1 MAYHLLSSNG
11 TAQNENKFRTQKPTP
26 FNDPGTV
33 PVRLASVPFERRN
46 EPINVMI
53 DEPPKPRP
61 RASASSAPASA
72 PSRATA
78 GTTGRRNTSSEFTP
92 S

>member
-1 MAYHLLSSNG
+1 MAYHLLSSKG

-33 PVRLASVPFERRN
+33 PVRLSSVPFEKRN

-61 RASASSAPASA
+61 RAGLVRTRKRIIP
-72 PSRATA
+72 
-78 GTTGRRNTSSEFTP
+78 RNRWNNRKQQ
-92 S
+92 

>member
-1 MAYHLLSSNG
+1 MAYHLLSSKG

-33 PVRLASVPFERRN
+33 PVRLASVPFETRN

-61 RASASSAPASA
+61 RAGLTRPRKRVQSS
-72 PSRATA
+72 
-78 GTTGRRNTSSEFTP
+78 RRNKKKQ
-92 S
+92 

>member
-11 TAQNENKFRTQKPTP
+11 PAQNENKFRTQKPTP

-61 RASASSAPASA
+61 RAGLVRPRKHSK
-72 PSRATA
+72 SRS
-78 GTTGRRNTSSEFTP
+78 RRNNKKKQ
-92 S
+92 

>member
-1 MAYHLLSSNG
+1 MAYHLLSSKG

-33 PVRLASVPFERRN
+33 PVRLASVPFEKRN

-61 RASASSAPASA
+61 RASIVRTRKRIIPHNRWNNRKAQYK
-72 PSRATA
+72 
-78 GTTGRRNTSSEFTP
+78 
-92 S
+92 

>member
-1 MAYHLLSSNG
+1 MAYHLLSSKG

-33 PVRLASVPFERRN
+33 PVRLASVSFEKRN
-46 EPINVMI
+46 KPINVII

-61 RASASSAPASA
+61 RAGLTRPHKRVQSSH
-72 PSRATA
+72 
-78 GTTGRRNTSSEFTP
+78 RNNKKKQ
-92 S
+92 

>member
-46 EPINVMI
+46 EPINVMF

-61 RASASSAPASA
+61 RASIVRTRKRIIP
-72 PSRATA
+72 
-78 GTTGRRNTSSEFTP
+78 RNRWNNRKAQYK
-92 S
+92 

>member
-1 MAYHLLSSNG
+1 MAYHLLSSKG

-33 PVRLASVPFERRN
+33 PVRLASAPFEKRN

-61 RASASSAPASA
+61 RAGLTRPRKRII
-72 PSRATA
+72 PRSRWNNKKAQ
-78 GTTGRRNTSSEFTP
+78 NK
-92 S
+92 

>member
-1 MAYHLLSSNG
+1 MAYHLLSSKG

-33 PVRLASVPFERRN
+33 PVRLASVPFEKRN

-61 RASASSAPASA
+61 RADLTRPRKRIQSS
-72 PSRATA
+72 
-78 GTTGRRNTSSEFTP
+78 RRNNKKKQ
-92 S
+92 

>member
-1 MAYHLLSSNG
+1 MAYHLLSSKG

-61 RASASSAPASA
+61 RAGLVRTRKRIIP
-72 PSRATA
+72 
-78 GTTGRRNTSSEFTP
+78 RNRWNNRKAQYK
-92 S
+92 

>member
-1 MAYHLLSSNG
+1 MAYHLPSSNG

-46 EPINVMI
+46 EPLIVMI

-61 RASASSAPASA
+61 RASIV
-72 PSRATA
+72 RT
-78 GTTGRRNTSSEFTP
+78 RNRWNNRKAQHK
-92 S
+92 